1 MPKKAQGR
9 RGIAEPL
16 VVPGCYLSG
25 DDGSGGSN
33 SAVSCC
39 LSLLAKP
46 SPANTQEMHTALF
59 GVLEARRVE
68 EGTLVRG
75 VALSC
80 LVVLRFDAWRCWHHG
95 LSDGQVRMLLFCK
108 YG

>member
-1 MPKKAQGR
+1 MGVGARTQLFPA
-9 RGIAEPL
+9 A
-16 VVPGCYLSG
+16 
-25 DDGSGGSN
+25 
-33 SAVSCC
+33 
-39 LSLLAKP
+39 SLLAKP

-68 EGTLVRG
+68 EGTVVRG